1 MCKRLSPVA
10 FQALDGFVFVGTDMR
25 AVRCARACLVTRKG
39 SRGRLELFVGKTDPA
54 RALLTTRSSLPSG
67 PEVGMPTV
75 LVPAD
80 RAVAQV
86 WGAGDHAVTVDGQ
99 RYLVKTRVEEDDRR
113 IHVILNWTSLL
124 E

>member
-1 MCKRLSPVA
+1 
-10 FQALDGFVFVGTDMR
+10 
-25 AVRCARACLVTRKG
+25 
-39 SRGRLELFVGKTDPA
+39 
-54 RALLTTRSSLPSG
+54 
-67 PEVGMPTV
+67 MPTV

-86 WGAGDHAVTVDGQ
+86 WGAGDYAVTVDGQ